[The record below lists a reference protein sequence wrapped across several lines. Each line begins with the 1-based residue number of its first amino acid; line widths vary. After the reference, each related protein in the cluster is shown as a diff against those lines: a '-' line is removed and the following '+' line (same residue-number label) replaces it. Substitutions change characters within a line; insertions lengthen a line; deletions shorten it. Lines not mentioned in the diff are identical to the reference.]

1 MKFSL
6 AAAVVLAYASATSAA
21 TVVTVPMT
29 GLVNTAHQ
37 NAASL
42 TRRYL
47 HKRGLSTALP
57 LTSISGDVMYTVP
70 VSLGTPGQQF
80 NLAIDTG
87 SPVTWVVSSQCTLNE
102 CPKITNRFN
111 CAASTTCRDLKSP
124 FNASYVSGDGVQ
136 GQYIAESYTLGSLQ
150 FTAAAGLVNVDTAPL
165 PAGVDGIMG
174 LWYYAKGGDVPFLNV
189 LKNSTLLAQPQ
200 VGIWLQSS
208 PDPKAKTAPGG
219 EITFGGVD
227 TTRFTGE
234 LTYVNCV
241 SNRPWT
247 IPVGGMTVNGR
258 NINVANALGT
268 IDTGTTAMLMP
279 QAVADAINSAIPG
292 SIKSAN
298 QGGLWFLP
306 CSGTTP
312 ITITFGGLVVKIP
325 HNTMA
330 MQNNRARATN
340 GAEYC
345 LSAAMF
351 PTGSVVAI
359 EEWLIGDT
367 FLKNVYSVFDFGTN
381 AETGGRIG
389 FALLADNNGN
399 NGNNTTGGGK
409 NGGGNTGDNQSSSTP
424 SAATMTSRTLRALAV
439 VAAVAAAAL

>member
-1 MKFSL
+1 
-6 AAAVVLAYASATSAA
+6 
-21 TVVTVPMT
+21 MT
-29 GLVNTAHQ
+29 GQVNTANQ
-37 NAASL
+37 NAAAL

-47 HKRGLSTALP
+47 HKRGLSSSIP
-57 LTSISGDVMYTVP
+57 LTSVSGDVMYTVP
-70 VSLGTPGQQF
+70 VSLGTPGQKF

-102 CPKITNRFN
+102 CPNITNRFN

-227 TTRFTGE
+227 TTRFTGD

-247 IPVGGMTVNGR
+247 IPIGGMTVNGR

-292 SIKSAN
+292 SVKSSN

-306 CSGTTP
+306 CSGSTP

-389 FALLADNNGN
+389 FALLTENGN
-399 NGNNTTGGGK
+399 NGNGTNTGGGK
-409 NGGGNTGDNQSSSTP
+409 SGGSTSGGNPSSSTP
-424 SAATMTSRTLRALAV
+424 SATTMASRTLQALAV
-439 VAAVAAAAL
+439 VAGVAVAML

>member
-47 HKRGLSTALP
+47 HKRGLSTDLP

-70 VSLGTPGQQF
+70 VSLGTPGQKF

-102 CPKITNRFN
+102 CPKIANRFN

-150 FTAAAGLVNVDTAPL
+150 FTAAAGLVNVDTASL

-219 EITFGGVD
+219 EITFGGAD

-247 IPVGGMTVNGR
+247 IPIGGMNVNGR
-258 NINVANALGT
+258 NINVANALAT

-279 QAVADAINSAIPG
+279 QAAADAINSAIPG
-292 SIKSAN
+292 AIKSAS

-306 CSGTTP
+306 CSGATP
-312 ITITFGGLVVKIP
+312 ITMTFGGLVVKIP

-330 MQNNRARATN
+330 MQNNKARATN

-359 EEWLIGDT
+359 QEWLIGDT

-389 FALLADNNGN
+389 FALLANSNGN
-399 NGNNTTGGGK
+399 NGNNTAGGGK
-409 NGGGNTGDNQSSSTP
+409 DGGSNNGGSQSSSTP
-424 SAATMTSRTLRALAV
+424 TAATMTSRTLQALAV
-439 VAAVAAAAL
+439 VAGVAIAML